1 MAKQEAS
8 ADVNDPLLDAQWKST
23 EGAMKIIRSVIV
35 FGLTALI
42 ALSPVAM
49 DSQTDFHLTHQMI
62 STESRRMKEFFQ
74 DFNSITHSNKND
86 EEIVLTT
93 MALSND
99 ANRHGDALD
108 YLSAM
113 LEMYE
118 TVQSQTDKQSMRP
131 IIDPRIQYEL
141 ESIDIS
147 IKNSNN
153 MIGFTHSPGV
163 ATTATN
169 FKEEL
174 RKVREMLSRLY

>member
-1 MAKQEAS
+1 M
-8 ADVNDPLLDAQWKST
+8 KS
-23 EGAMKIIRSVIV
+23 ISSVIV
-35 FGLTALI
+35 LGLTTMI
-42 ALSPVAM
+42 ALSPVTM
-49 DSQTDFHLTHQMI
+49 NSQTDSRLTHQMV
-62 STESRRMKEFFQ
+62 STESRRMQEFFQ
-74 DFNSITHSNKND
+74 DFNSIAHSNKND

-93 MALSND
+93 MAMSND
-99 ANRHGDALD
+99 ANRHGDVLD

-118 TVQSQTDKQSMRP
+118 TVQSQTDKEKLRP
-131 IIDPRIQYEL
+131 IIDPRLRNEL

-153 MIGFTHSPGV
+153 MIGFTRSSGV

-174 RKVREMLSRLY
+174 RKLREMLSRPY

>member
-1 MAKQEAS
+1 MILSWARGGRAR
-8 ADVNDPLLDAQWKST
+8 
-23 EGAMKIIRSVIV
+23 EGAMKFFGSVIV
-35 FGLTALI
+35 LGLTTLI

-49 DSQTDFHLTHQMI
+49 NSQTDFHLTHQMI
-62 STESRRMKEFFQ
+62 STESRRMKEFHQ
-74 DFNSITHSNKND
+74 DFNSITQSNKND

-93 MALSND
+93 VAMSNE

-118 TVQSQTDKQSMRP
+118 TVQSQTDKESIRP
-131 IIDPRIQYEL
+131 IIDPRLRYEL
-141 ESIDIS
+141 ESIDLS

-153 MIGFTHSPGV
+153 MIGFTRSPGV

-174 RKVREMLSRLY
+174 RKVREMLSRPY